1 MLSER
6 EARGLWLWVVAAND
20 WSETS
25 QALVG
30 EASELSTV
38 SRNLADLL
46 DEDRPGT
53 LPPGNRPGALPPGG
67 APVSVNRTAL
77 AGDLRVLAGAIE
89 DQTAELRDRYLATAA
104 DIDAY
109 RSILN

>member
-1 MLSER
+1 LSER

-38 SRNLADLL
+38 SRNLAHLL

-53 LPPGNRPGALPPGG
+53 LPPGG